1 MPCGCPLTPF
11 YKRWAQP
18 LECPPAR
25 ANMSSVGM
33 PKHFLLQRSAL
44 GHKQAVLT
52 RTQLFAGGLA
62 DVLKVLTTK
71 SASTSLKHQRS
82 VITAEKSH
90 KRFTLTAEPFC
101 QHQSPSEGHLDPIH
115 QKHAEEQLHT

>member
-1 MPCGCPLTPF
+1 
-11 YKRWAQP
+11 
-18 LECPPAR
+18 
-25 ANMSSVGM
+25 M
-33 PKHFLLQRSAL
+33 PKQFLLQRSAL

-82 VITAEKSH
+82 VIMAEQSH
-90 KRFTLTAEPFC
+90 KRFTPTAEPLC
-101 QHQSPSEGHLDPIH
+101 QHQSPSEGHLDAIH